1 MVLKRSLPF
10 VIVVVAAV
18 LVTLISKYE
27 RSRNEEIVC
36 GDNLE
41 YIGMGIHNY
50 HDYYRRFPSPDADGH
65 SWRIRIVPF
74 LFASAMYEQY
84 RFDEPWDS
92 ENNITLDS
100 RPLPVKDGGPDR
112 PHGMPFPYECSQ
124 DADSRSMTAFLM
136 FVGENAFGK
145 PGGYRHRDEIT
156 DSLDCTLVAAETIP
170 TTIHW
175 LEPRDFDVESISFRI
190 NDSGAPSISSTH
202 PRGPAVLFADGQVFR
217 ISPDID
223 ANTVR
228 AMTTINGGEAV
239 DRNRLIDGNILREY

>member
-1 MVLKRSLPF
+1 LKRSFLFVF
-10 VIVVVAAV
+10 VIAAAV
-18 LVTLISKYE
+18 LVTLVALHAQK
-27 RSRNEEIVC
+27 RNKEIAC
-36 GDNLE
+36 GDNLA
-41 YIGMGIHNY
+41 YIRMAIRNY
-50 HDYYRRFPSPDADGH
+50 HDVHRRFPSPDAGGH

-84 RFDEPWDS
+84 RFEESWDS

-124 DADSRSMTAFLM
+124 DADSRSMTGFLM

-145 PGGYRHRDEIT
+145 PEGYRQRSEIA

-170 TTIHW
+170 TTIHR
-175 LEPRDFDVESISFRI
+175 LEPKDFDVELMSFRI
-190 NDSGAPSISSTH
+190 NDREARSISSAH

-217 ISPDID
+217 ISPGID
-223 ANTVR
+223 AKTLR
-228 AMTTINGGEAV
+228 AMTTINGAEDL
-239 DRNRLIDGNILREY
+239 DRKRLIDRKILREH